1 MLENPDMLLT
11 FAILAATILLFVFSK
26 LRADM
31 VAVLSLLA
39 LFLTGILNSGQAL
52 AGFADSTTIMVAALF
67 VVGEGLSR
75 TGITAQVGQMLMRR
89 AGNSEQRLLVVL
101 MIATA
106 LLSIFISNTGTVAML
121 LPAAVA
127 AAWRVGSLPSRF
139 LIPLA
144 FSASAGGLLT
154 LMSSPPNILVADML
168 ASSGAGQLGFF
179 EFSLIGIPITLVT
192 VLYVALFGRKLLPRR
207 QVGVRP
213 VDLDGAMEA
222 MAESYSLADK
232 LFWARVRNASPLVGM
247 TLAEAALGR
256 DYSVTVLSIDRP
268 LDLDSDESRS
278 VRRRRLARQQLER
291 LQSDDQ
297 ASPGPDT
304 RIHTQDH
311 LLLKG
316 NPSFVENLAVRYNL
330 GLQPV
335 DPEKDALS
343 DLLLSQEIGVAEVI
357 LPPRSEYVGRTLA
370 GSQLAERFDIQVI
383 TLRRGDSTLLR
394 KDAKMRFGDA
404 LLVRGKWSAIQRLRQ
419 DEHNFVVVG
428 EPDAMAKQVTQLTW
442 RSYAALAILL
452 GMVALMALS
461 ILPTVMAVLL
471 AAVLMILVGCLN
483 VEMGY
488 RSINWQ
494 TVVLIA
500 AMLPMSTALQVT
512 GGAALIAD
520 GLVNTLGTMPP
531 QVLMAGVFLFT
542 AALGQVMSNT
552 ATTVLVAPIVLQAAL
567 TLGMQPEPLMIM
579 VVVGA
584 SASFLTPI
592 ASPTNTLV
600 FEPGGYTWGDY
611 LKIGWPLLLLVMA
624 VSLLVAPL
632 VWPL

>member
-1 MLENPDMLLT
+1 MPDNLDLALT
-11 FAILAATILLFVFSK
+11 FAILAATILLFVFSR
-26 LRADM
+26 LRADL

-39 LFLTGILNSGQAL
+39 LFLTGILTSGQAL

-67 VVGEGLSR
+67 IVGEGLSR
-75 TGITAQVGQMLMRR
+75 TGITAQVGQMLMQR

-144 FSASAGGLLT
+144 FSASVGGLLT
-154 LMSSPPNILVADML
+154 LMSSPSNILVADML

-179 EFSLIGIPITLVT
+179 EFSLIGIPVT
-192 VLYVALFGRKLLPRR
+192 VVAVVYIALVGRKLLPRR

-213 VDLDGAMEA
+213 VDLEGELEA
-222 MAESYSLADK
+222 MSESYSLADK

-247 TLAEAALGR
+247 SLAEAALGR
-256 DYSVTVLSIDRP
+256 DYSVTVLSIDHP
-268 LDLDSDESRS
+268 QGSDNDEGRS
-278 VRRRRLARQQLER
+278 ARRRRLVRQQLDR
-291 LQSDDQ
+291 LSSDDQ
-297 ASPGPDT
+297 GTPGPDT
-304 RIHTQDH
+304 RIRAQDQ
-311 LLLKG
+311 LLVKG
-316 NPSFVENLAVRYNL
+316 ASAKVESLALRFNL

-335 DPEKDALS
+335 DPEKENLS
-343 DLLLSQEIGVAEVI
+343 ELLLSQEIGVAEVI

-370 GSQLAERFDIQVI
+370 ASQLAEKFDIQVI
-383 TLRRGDSTLLR
+383 TLRRGDNTLPRNETRL
-394 KDAKMRFGDA
+394 RFGDA

-419 DEHNFVVVG
+419 EEHNFVVVG
-428 EPDAMAKQVTQLTW
+428 EPDAMSKQVTQLTW

-452 GMVALMALS
+452 GMVALMALG

-471 AAVLMILVGCLN
+471 AAVLMILTGCLS

-488 RSINWQ
+488 RAINWQ

-500 AMLPMSTALQVT
+500 AMLPMSTALEVT
-512 GGAALIAD
+512 GGAALMAD
-520 GLVNTLGTMPP
+520 GLVNTLGTMQP
-531 QVLMAGVFLFT
+531 QVLMAGVFLLT
-542 AALGQVMSNT
+542 ASLGQVMSNT
-552 ATTVLVAPIVLQAAL
+552 ATTVLVAPIILQAAL
-567 TLGMQPEPLMIM
+567 TLGVRPEPLMIM

-611 LKIGWPLLLLVMA
+611 LKIGWPLLLLVLA
-624 VSLLVAPL
+624 VCLIVVPL

>member
-1 MLENPDMLLT
+1 MPENLELVLT
-11 FAILAATILLFVFSK
+11 FAILAATILLFIFSR
-26 LRADM
+26 LRADL

-39 LFLTGILNSGQAL
+39 LFLTGILTSGQAL

-67 VVGEGLSR
+67 IVGEGLSR
-75 TGITAQVGQMLMRR
+75 TGITAQVGQVLMQR

-127 AAWRVGSLPSRF
+127 AAWRIGSLPSRF

-144 FSASAGGLLT
+144 FSASVGGLLT
-154 LMSSPPNILVADML
+154 LMSSPSNILVADML
-168 ASSGAGQLGFF
+168 ASSGAGELGFF
-179 EFSLIGIPITLVT
+179 EFSLIGIPVT
-192 VLYVALFGRKLLPRR
+192 VVAVLYIALFGRKLLPRR
-207 QVGVRP
+207 KVGVRP
-213 VDLDGAMEA
+213 VDLEGEMEA

-247 TLAEAALGR
+247 SLAEAALGR
-256 DYSVTVLSIDRP
+256 DYSVTVLSIDHP
-268 LDLDSDESRS
+268 QGSDSDESRS
-278 VRRRRLARQQLER
+278 ARRRRLVRQQFDR
-291 LQSDDQ
+291 LSSDDQ
-297 ASPGPDT
+297 GTPGPDT
-304 RIHTQDH
+304 RIQAQDH
-311 LLLKG
+311 LLVKG
-316 NPSFVENLAVRYNL
+316 AAAKVESLALRFNL

-335 DPEKDALS
+335 DPDKENLS
-343 DLLLSQEIGVAEVI
+343 ELLLSQEIGVAEVI

-370 GSQLAERFDIQVI
+370 ASQLAEKFDIQVI
-383 TLRRGDSTLLR
+383 TLRRGDNTLPRNETRL
-394 KDAKMRFGDA
+394 RFGDA

-419 DEHNFVVVG
+419 EEHNFVVVG
-428 EPDAMAKQVTQLTW
+428 EPDAMSKQVTQLTW

-452 GMVALMALS
+452 GMVALMALG

-471 AAVLMILVGCLN
+471 AAVLMIVTGCLS

-488 RSINWQ
+488 RAINWQ

-500 AMLPMSTALQVT
+500 AMLPMSTALEVT
-512 GGAALIAD
+512 GGAALLAD
-520 GLVNTLGTMPP
+520 GLVNTLGTMQP
-531 QVLMAGVFLFT
+531 QVLMAGVFLLT
-542 AALGQVMSNT
+542 ASLGQVMSNT
-552 ATTVLVAPIVLQAAL
+552 ATTVLVAPIILQAAL
-567 TLGMQPEPLMIM
+567 TLGVRPEPLMIM

-611 LKIGWPLLLLVMA
+611 LKIGWPLLLLVLA
-624 VSLLVAPL
+624 VCLIVVPL

>member
-1 MLENPDMLLT
+1 MPENLELVLT
-11 FAILAATILLFVFSK
+11 FAILTATILLFIFSR
-26 LRADM
+26 LRADL

-39 LFLTGILNSGQAL
+39 LFLTGILTSGQAL

-67 VVGEGLSR
+67 IVGEGLSR
-75 TGITAQVGQMLMRR
+75 TGITAQVGQVLMQR

-127 AAWRVGSLPSRF
+127 AAWRIGSLPSRF

-144 FSASAGGLLT
+144 FSASVGGLLT
-154 LMSSPPNILVADML
+154 LMSSPSNILVADML
-168 ASSGAGQLGFF
+168 ASSGAGELGFF
-179 EFSLIGIPITLVT
+179 EFSLIGIPVT
-192 VLYVALFGRKLLPRR
+192 VVAVVYIALVGRKLLPRR
-207 QVGVRP
+207 KVGVRP
-213 VDLDGAMEA
+213 VDLEGEMEA

-247 TLAEAALGR
+247 SLAEAALGR
-256 DYSVTVLSIDRP
+256 DYSVTVLSIDHP
-268 LDLDSDESRS
+268 QGSDSDESRS
-278 VRRRRLARQQLER
+278 ARRRRLVRQQFDR
-291 LQSDDQ
+291 LSSDDQ
-297 ASPGPDT
+297 GTPGPDT
-304 RIHTQDH
+304 RIQVQDH
-311 LLLKG
+311 LLVKG
-316 NPSFVENLAVRYNL
+316 AAAKVESLALRFNL

-335 DPEKDALS
+335 DPDRENLS
-343 DLLLSQEIGVAEVI
+343 ELLLSQEIGVAEVI

-370 GSQLAERFDIQVI
+370 ASQLAEKFDIQVI
-383 TLRRGDSTLLR
+383 TLRRGDNTLPRNETRL
-394 KDAKMRFGDA
+394 RFGDA

-419 DEHNFVVVG
+419 EEHNFMVVG
-428 EPDAMAKQVTQLTW
+428 EPDAMSKQVTQLTW

-452 GMVALMALS
+452 GMVALMALG

-471 AAVLMILVGCLN
+471 AAVLMIVTGCLS

-488 RSINWQ
+488 RAINWQ

-500 AMLPMSTALQVT
+500 AMLPMSTALEVT
-512 GGAALIAD
+512 GGAALMAD
-520 GLVNTLGTMPP
+520 GLVNTLGTMQP
-531 QVLMAGVFLFT
+531 QVLMAGVFLLT
-542 AALGQVMSNT
+542 ASLGQVMSNT
-552 ATTVLVAPIVLQAAL
+552 ATTVLVAPIILQAAL
-567 TLGMQPEPLMIM
+567 TLGVRPEPLMIM

-611 LKIGWPLLLLVMA
+611 LKIGWPLLLLVLA
-624 VSLLVAPL
+624 VCLIVVPL

>member
-1 MLENPDMLLT
+1 MPENLELVLT
-11 FAILAATILLFVFSK
+11 FAILAATILLFIFSS
-26 LRADM
+26 LRADL

-39 LFLTGILNSGQAL
+39 LFLTGILTSGQAL
-52 AGFADSTTIMVAALF
+52 AGFADSTTIMVASLF
-67 VVGEGLSR
+67 IVGEGLSR
-75 TGITAQVGQMLMRR
+75 TGITAQVGQILMQH

-127 AAWRVGSLPSRF
+127 AAWRIGSLPSRF

-144 FSASAGGLLT
+144 FSASVGGLLT
-154 LMSSPPNILVADML
+154 LMSSPSNILVADML

-179 EFSLIGIPITLVT
+179 EFSLIGIPVT
-192 VLYVALFGRKLLPRR
+192 VVAVLYIALFGRKLLPRR
-207 QVGVRP
+207 KVGVRP
-213 VDLDGAMEA
+213 VDLEGAMEA

-247 TLAEAALGR
+247 SLAEAALGR
-256 DYSVTVLSIDRP
+256 DYSVTVLSIDHP
-268 LDLDSDESRS
+268 QGPDSDESRS
-278 VRRRRLARQQLER
+278 ARRRRLARQQLDR
-291 LQSDDQ
+291 LS
-297 ASPGPDT
+297 SEEHGTPGPDT
-304 RIHTQDH
+304 RIQAQDH
-311 LLLKG
+311 LLVKG
-316 NPSFVENLAVRYNL
+316 ASAMVESLALRFNL
-330 GLQPV
+330 GLQPI
-335 DPEKDALS
+335 DPEKENLS
-343 DLLLSQEIGVAEVI
+343 GLLLSQEIGVAEVI
-357 LPPRSEYVGRTLA
+357 LPPRSEYIGRTLA
-370 GSQLAERFDIQVI
+370 ASQLAEKFDIQVI
-383 TLRRGDSTLLR
+383 TLRRGDNTLPRNETRL
-394 KDAKMRFGDA
+394 RFGDA
-404 LLVRGKWSAIQRLRQ
+404 LLVRGRWSAIQRLRQ
-419 DEHNFVVVG
+419 EEHNFVVVG
-428 EPDAMAKQVTQLTW
+428 EPDALSKQVTQLTW
-442 RSYAALAILL
+442 RSYVALAILL

-471 AAVLMILVGCLN
+471 AAVLMILTGCLS

-488 RSINWQ
+488 RAINWQ

-520 GLVNTLGTMPP
+520 GLVNTLGTMQP
-531 QVLMAGVFLFT
+531 QVLMAGVFLLT

-567 TLGMQPEPLMIM
+567 TLGVRPEPLMIM

-611 LKIGWPLLLLVMA
+611 LKIGWPLLFLVLA
-624 VSLLVAPL
+624 VSLIVVPL